1 MLFSYEKGARR
12 HFLPA
17 LALVGALASAA
28 AVAQQAERPVVVLGA
43 VVSTTGPAATLGI
56 PEKKAL
62 ELAEALAKE
71 DASLPFVP
79 KLVVYD
85 DGSDP
90 TRAVN
95 AVRKLANDDKAAVLI
110 CCTTTP
116 GSMAI
121 LDAVKS
127 LKTLNISMSSAA
139 SVVEPVAERFW
150 TFKTP
155 MTDRMQIAYT
165 MDTMRRQG
173 VRRVAYLG
181 LEDAYGEAGW
191 NAFKVLAKDHGLEI
205 VASERFARGD
215 SNLTPQALKVRQAG
229 PDAVYIHSIPPASVL
244 AHQALT
250 RVGFSKA
257 VYHSAGAANAG
268 FLNVA
273 KGAVDGAYVVS
284 GVIEVYDQLPAGHPL
299 KPALEGFVRQYGRRF
314 AGEQPGLFAGQGW
327 DAGQLAVMAIGAALR
342 AGAKPAEPEAFR
354 AAVRDQM
361 ERIQGHAGSNGVF
374 NFSKNDH
381 LGLDKSGIGM
391 LKVVGGR
398 FRLLSE

>member
-1 MLFSYEKGARR
+1 MLFGFKSGAGSCLIRV
-12 HFLPA
+12 LMVSCA
-17 LALVGALASAA
+17 LAATAA
-28 AVAQQAERPVVVLGA
+28 NAQRTDRPVVVLGA

-62 ELAEALAKE
+62 ELAEALARE
-71 DASLPFVP
+71 DSTLPFVP

-85 DGSDP
+85 DASDP
-90 TRAVN
+90 TKAVN
-95 AVRKLANDDKAAVLI
+95 AVRKLVSDDKAAVII

-121 LDAVKS
+121 LDTVKA

-139 SVVEPVAERFW
+139 SVIEPVAERFW

-165 MDTMRRQG
+165 MDVMRRQG
-173 VRRVAYLG
+173 VKRVAYLG

-191 NAFKVLAKDHGLEI
+191 NEFRTLAAQFGLDI
-205 VASERFARGD
+205 VASERFARAD
-215 SNLTPQALKVRQAG
+215 SNLTPQALKVRQG
-229 PDAVYIHSIPPASVL
+229 NPDAVYIHSIPPSSVL

-250 RVGFSKA
+250 RVGFTRA
-257 VYHSAGAANAG
+257 IYHSAGAANSG

-273 KGAVDGAYVVS
+273 RGAVDGAYVVS
-284 GVIEVYDQLPAGHPL
+284 GVIEVYEQLPQSHPL
-299 KPALEGFVRQYGRRF
+299 KPALEGFVQSYGRKYQ
-314 AGEQPGLFAGQGW
+314 GEQPGLFAGQGW
-327 DAGQLAVMAIGAALR
+327 DAGKLAVMATSAAIRRGANS
-342 AGAKPAEPEAFR
+342 AEADAFR

-374 NFSKNDH
+374 TFSKTDH
-381 LGLDKSGIGM
+381 LGLDNSGIGM
-391 LKVVGGR
+391 LKVVDGR
-398 FRLLSE
+398 FRLLSN